1 MKRVITILL
10 AFLMLLSCVACGE
23 NAETPDE
30 TVTHASS
37 EAETE
42 FFPDVPRNT
51 YNETFRMIGF
61 NQPGDWYYAE
71 ERTNNVLNDAIYE
84 MNVTIEDYLGV
95 DIEYEQITSVST
107 GGEVFDKVRPHML
120 AGDDVYQLCILH
132 PYYSY
137 NSFIGGNFAYDFY
150 QFNNNGYTDF
160 EQKYWNKTVIDS
172 LAINDHAFIALGDL
186 CSYTLNVL
194 YANKTL
200 LERVNREMPYDMVK
214 NGGWTMDE
222 FFAMTKDLYIDND
235 GDGKRNNNDVYGFA
249 SMWDANGSAFLQAA
263 DIFVVRRNDQDQF
276 ELCMNEGD
284 RLTDFYDKLF
294 EWSKDESVYIWSFG
308 NNSNTNVT
316 VPFLNGR
323 SYFTLD
329 SLGTKYLE
337 AEFDVG
343 VLPLPKFDVHQENY
357 QHVNWGNNIVVPGII
372 KNEAMVGQVIELMAY
387 YTSTIVHEAYY
398 DTVLQYRVSNSPE
411 DREMVQLIYNTV
423 VYDPGIAFCD
433 GNMQLWNLVYTACFG
448 IINQT
453 KNIASYYRGNSRSA
467 QKWLDDLFKDTK

>member
-10 AFLMLLSCVACGE
+10 ALLMLLSCVACGE

-42 FFPDVPRNT
+42 FFPDVPRNK

-172 LAINDHAFIALGDL
+172 LAINGHAFIALGDL

-284 RLTDFYDKLF
+284 RLVDFYDKLF
-294 EWSKDESVYIWSFG
+294 EWSKDESVYIWSYG
-308 NNSNTNVT
+308 NKNNTSVI
-316 VPFLNGR
+316 VPFLSGR

-329 SLGTKYLE
+329 SLGTTYLE

-343 VLPLPKFDVHQENY
+343 VLPLPKFDVNQENY
-357 QHVNWGNNIVVPGII
+357 QHVNWGNNIVVPSTI

-411 DREMVQLIYNTV
+411 DREMVQLIYSTV

-433 GNMQLWNLVYTACFG
+433 GNMQLWNLVYTSCFG

-453 KNIASYYRGNSRSA
+453 KNIASYYKGNSRSA